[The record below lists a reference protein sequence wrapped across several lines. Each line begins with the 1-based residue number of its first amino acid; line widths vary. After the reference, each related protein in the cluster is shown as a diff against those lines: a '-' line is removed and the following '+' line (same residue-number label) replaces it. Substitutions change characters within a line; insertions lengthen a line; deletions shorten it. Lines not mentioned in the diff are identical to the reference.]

1 MSYFRS
7 TAGRVVSCI
16 LYLLAGV
23 ATGGP
28 MLLYMGLQS
37 SRGSGAFITGDIS
50 FVGSVLLVVAAV
62 AAVFGFRGT
71 GYIAL
76 TGVFAVWVFYLSMF
90 VSSVSAMA
98 KAGKNAAEVVPLIL
112 VGLLMI
118 VSVAYPVASIVGL
131 RRTAT

>member
-7 TAGRVVSCI
+7 TGGRVVSCVF
-16 LYLLAGV
+16 YLIAGV
-23 ATGGP
+23 ATGGL

-62 AAVFGFRGT
+62 AAAFGFRGT

-76 TGVFAVWVFYLSMF
+76 TGVIAVWVFYLSMF

-98 KAGKNAAEVVPLIL
+98 KAGKMAAEVGPLIL
-112 VGLLMI
+112 VSLLLI
-118 VSVAYPVASIVGL
+118 ASVLYPIASIVGL
-131 RRTAT
+131 RKTET